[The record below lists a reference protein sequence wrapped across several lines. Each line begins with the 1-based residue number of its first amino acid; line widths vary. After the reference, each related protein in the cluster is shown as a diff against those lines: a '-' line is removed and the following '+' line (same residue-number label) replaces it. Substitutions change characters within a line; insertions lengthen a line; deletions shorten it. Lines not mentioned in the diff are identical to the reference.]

1 MGCQSKTKV
10 IPTAIQ
16 RKKNNLENQ
25 FKLRV
30 KTNKLPQVQENAGD
44 QVVIESVW
52 HLIG

>member
-30 KTNKLPQVQENAGD
+30 KTNKVQENAGD